1 MGHFQIVGLWWGHRL
16 WHITPHFK
24 LSHAC
29 FISAATLRCSACMVF
44 ILIQLKN
51 DKTTCQMNKE
61 AHASVEIGQSI
72 YHLHSLSESWSVLF
86 SLYPLFCW
94 SQIVC
99 HLHSLSCQ
107 NIAVYCFSCIHDL
120 SSFGEHVFLVL
131 YQMRAAT
138 LYNNIVCLV
147 LSTCFSLTACLPVA
161 GMVSCL
167 PSLVCQ

>member
-1 MGHFQIVGLWWGHRL
+1 
-16 WHITPHFK
+16 
-24 LSHAC
+24 
-29 FISAATLRCSACMVF
+29 MVF

-72 YHLHSLSESWSVLF
+72 YHLHSLSECWSVLF

-94 SQIVC
+94 SQVVC

-107 NIAVYCFSCIHDL
+107 NIAVYCFSCIHVL

-131 YQMRAAT
+131 YHACSHFVQQH
-138 LYNNIVCLV
+138 
-147 LSTCFSLTACLPVA
+147 CLP
-161 GMVSCL
+161 GTFYLFQFNCLFTCCRHGLL
-167 PSLVCQ
+167 PSKLGMPVIRDKTTGEIRSTLPQDEEDSGSDFDVD